1 MGAAFALF
9 ETAIGWCGIAW
20 NAYGLV
26 GVQLP
31 GAGAAETRAGILGRF
46 PAAEE
51 RDPPPQVLRAM
62 EGVAAVLRGEPSD
75 LADIALDMEGL
86 PPFRRRVFEEARQ
99 VPAGA
104 TLSYGELAARCGAP
118 GAARAVGQALGRNP
132 FPLIVPCHR
141 ILAAGGRP
149 GGFTAPGGV
158 ALKLRL
164 LGCEGVRPRP
174 RSPRG
179 TPPPPSATSGRRTPI
194 WPA

>member
-1 MGAAFALF
+1 MQASLKKWSAL
-9 ETAIGWCGIAW
+9 I
-20 NAYGLV
+20 
-26 GVQLP
+26 
-31 GAGAAETRAGILGRF
+31 
-46 PAAEE
+46 
-51 RDPPPQVLRAM
+51 VL
-62 EGVAAVLRGEPSD
+62 AAVA
-75 LADIALDMEGL
+75 LAGYL
-86 PPFRRRVFEEARQ
+86 
-99 VPAGA
+99 
-104 TLSYGELAARCGAP
+104 TW
-118 GAARAVGQALGRNP
+118 QALGRNP
-132 FPLIVPCHR
+132 FPLLVPCHR